1 MTRKGGK
8 RIIHFYNQ
16 KGDTNSVVLFL
27 EEIQK
32 KINYLSLNCTVE
44 GKNIKVTIFGPR
56 DMQILAIERLKELAE
71 RFLT

>member
-16 KGDTNSVVLFL
+16 NGEINSVIHFL

-32 KINYLSLNCTVE
+32 KINYLNLNCTVE
-44 GKNIKVTIFGPR
+44 GKDIKVTIFGTR

-71 RFLT
+71 RFLA

>member
-56 DMQILAIERLKELAE
+56 DMQILAVERLKELAE
-71 RFLT
+71 QFLT

>member
-16 KGDTNSVVLFL
+16 NGDTNSVVLFL

-32 KINYLSLNCTVE
+32 KINYLNLNCTVE

-71 RFLT
+71 RFLA

>member
-16 KGDTNSVVLFL
+16 NGDINSVVQFL
-27 EEIQK
+27 EEMQK
-32 KINYLSLNCTVE
+32 KVNYLSLNCTVE
-44 GKNIKVTIFGPR
+44 GKNVKITIFGPR

-71 RFLT
+71 RFLS